1 MSSSSIFPND
11 VLRAVEQAKKAIPE
25 DVNGFSAFRIV
36 TDQPKVI
43 DKNTYYWFEINL
55 DGKWRKIILKL
66 ENIRVCGRIQDL
78 ETIRKV
84 GQNIADISLLFTGN
98 STFESLAKAVYDK
111 ETGELTFETEVQ
123 EYGKAKCAISD
134 AFVFHAAAFMA
145 SNPFVY
151 SKYQTTP
158 LVVRQRIITKE
169 GKKEAMVLDSPNINV
184 KIPFAKGTADA
195 DKKKPETKFDT
206 DFSFV
211 ETYKNAQGLEA
222 RRTVQATVSNP
233 ENPEGAPE
241 EITNKNIHLLFPPG
255 SEVSGYESLLYVCEA
270 STGRFSIPTKLKN
283 IVINPFVSAVSE
295 NSFSEMELAFIASRA
310 GANNKQTEVVEV
322 KQNMELHDDLDL
334 GLENEEA
341 TY

>member
-1 MSSSSIFPND
+1 MSSSTIFPND
-11 VLRAVEQAKKAIPE
+11 VLRAVEQAKLAIPE

-36 TDQPKVI
+36 TDQPKTI

-66 ENIRVCGRIQDL
+66 ENIRVCGRIQEL
-78 ETIRKV
+78 ETIRGIGK
-84 GQNIADISLLFTGN
+84 NIPDISLLFRGD

-134 AFVFHAAAFMA
+134 AFVFHANAFKA

-151 SKYQTTP
+151 EKYQTTP

-169 GKKEAMVLDSPNINV
+169 GKKEVMVLDSPNINV
-184 KIPFAKGTADA
+184 KIAFAKGTADA
-195 DKKKPETKFDT
+195 DKKKPETKFDST
-206 DFSFV
+206 ISFT
-211 ETYKNAQGLEA
+211 EKFKNEKGVDSV
-222 RRTVQATVSNP
+222 RKIPATVVNP
-233 ENPEGAPE
+233 ENPEGEPE
-241 EITNKNIHLLFPPG
+241 EITNKNIHLIFPPG
-255 SEVSGYESLLYVCEA
+255 SEISAIESLLYVCEA
-270 STGRFSIPTKLKN
+270 STGRFSIPAKLKDI
-283 IVINPFVSAVSE
+283 IVNPCGSGASE

-310 GANNKQTEVVEV
+310 GTNAKKTEAVEV
-322 KQNMELHDDLDL
+322 KNNMEVQLDF
-334 GLENEEA
+334 EVEDEEP